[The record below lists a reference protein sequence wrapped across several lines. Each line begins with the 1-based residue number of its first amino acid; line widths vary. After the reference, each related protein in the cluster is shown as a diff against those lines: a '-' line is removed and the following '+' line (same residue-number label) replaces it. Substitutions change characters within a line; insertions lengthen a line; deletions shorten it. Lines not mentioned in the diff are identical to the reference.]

1 LGVPRDDSKPG
12 SGRTAVVVWPKGLT
26 VMAFDGVESMEE
38 KRRSCTLTWP
48 RAEPCRFLDAGL
60 RMVSTRSAQISE
72 GARKSRR
79 GSGGGLSLAEPLSRG
94 SHTASMVGPAK
105 DLAVVGAHSTSVV
118 ARGE

>member
-1 LGVPRDDSKPG
+1 MGVPRDDSKPG

-48 RAEPCRFLDAGL
+48 RAGPCRFLDAGL
-60 RMVSTRSAQISE
+60 RHWSRLE
-72 GARKSRR
+72 ARKFRR
-79 GSGGGLSLAEPLSRG
+79 GFGGGLSLAEPLSRG

>member
-1 LGVPRDDSKPG
+1 VSRRLGVPRDNSKPG

-60 RMVSTRSAQISE
+60 RMVSTRSAQV
-72 GARKSRR
+72 RR

>member
-1 LGVPRDDSKPG
+1 MSTCLKDMERRRELAVSRRLGVPRDDSKPG

-72 GARKSRR
+72 GVRR
-79 GSGGGLSLAEPLSRG
+79 GSLAC
-94 SHTASMVGPAK
+94 
-105 DLAVVGAHSTSVV
+105 
-118 ARGE
+118 